1 MENTKY
7 PRTYHFPF
15 SPGATNDDKIQHD
28 WEGILAHELVLTE
41 KLDGENTCLK
51 AKGVFARSHGA
62 PTRNPWAQN
71 MWPIWERIKR
81 DLDDLEIFGE
91 NLYGV
96 HSIEYQRLP
105 DYFFVFAARKD
116 DRWLSWAE
124 LQETAFLLDLRLVP
138 TIDSGRF
145 SAKDLQQRILSGMA
159 EPSILGAE
167 REGFVVRVA
176 SEFNDEIFS
185 NNVLKYVRANHVQ
198 TDEHWTRNWRKA
210 QLYL

>member
-71 MWPIWERIKR
+71 MWPVWERIKR

-105 DYFFVFAARKD
+105 DYFFVFAARKEE
-116 DRWLSWAE
+116 RWLSWPE
-124 LQETAFLLDLRLVP
+124 LQETAFLLDLRVVP
-138 TIDSGRF
+138 TIGSGRF
-145 SAKDLQQRILSGMA
+145 NAKDLQQRILSGMA

-176 SEFNDEIFS
+176 SEFKDEIFS

>member
-1 MENTKY
+1 MERTKY

-71 MWPIWERIKR
+71 MWPVWERIKR

-105 DYFFVFAARKD
+105 DYFFVFAARKE

-124 LQETAFLLDLRLVP
+124 LQDVTFLLDLRLVP
-138 TIDSGRF
+138 TIGSGRF
-145 SAKDLQQRILSGMA
+145 NAKDLQQRILSSMA

-176 SEFNDEIFS
+176 SEFNDELFS